1 MNEEVT
7 EMNILM
13 VGAGSMSEALVRG
26 WIASGLSPE
35 QITMTNRS
43 DQTRLE
49 QLRDELGVQIVE
61 TEDVNAYTIVVL
73 AMQPDGVL
81 TYAQSQTW
89 KTPLLISVA
98 AHIEPSELEEASGI
112 PAICAMPNTP
122 VAYQTG
128 MTGLWFG
135 PETDATARETAAA
148 LFNRVGRT
156 AVTDAKTMSAFMA
169 AAGCSPA
176 FFYEIVGSMTPVL
189 TEAGFDEDTARQI
202 VAQAMKGSAELLL
215 HETRPTDE
223 LIADVAAPDG
233 PTDRGVGV
241 LRSRDLSDV
250 MSSALRES
258 AKEDHDPIDATIE
271 RT

>member
-1 MNEEVT
+1 MNL
-7 EMNILM
+7 LM

-43 DQTRLE
+43 DRARLE
-49 QLRDELGVQIVE
+49 QLRDELGVHITE
-61 TEDVNAYTIVVL
+61 SEDVNAYDVVVL

-81 TYAQSQTW
+81 AYTQSQIW
-89 KTPLLISVA
+89 KKPLLISVA
-98 AHIEPSELEEASGI
+98 AHIEPTQIEKAAGI
-112 PAICAMPNTP
+112 PAVCAMPNTP
-122 VAYQTG
+122 VAYQSG

-135 PETDATARETAAA
+135 SETDDADRETATV
-148 LFNRVGRT
+148 LFNRVGQT

-176 FFYEIVGSMTPVL
+176 FFYEIVGAMTPVL
-189 TEAGFDEDTARQI
+189 TEAGYDAHTARQI

-215 HETRPTDE
+215 QETRPTDE

-241 LRSRDLSDV
+241 LRARGLADV

-258 AKEDHDPIDATIE
+258 AKEEHEPVNATPKLP
-271 RT
+271 